1 MRESNVVHIRAPV
14 TVVGDIHGQYYDL
27 IEIFRI
33 GGHCPDTNYLFLG
46 DYVDRGLYSIETI
59 SLLTVLKLRY
69 PERVQLVRGNH
80 ESRAVTQT
88 YGFYTE
94 CMRKYGSQQV
104 WQYFTDMFDF
114 LTLSV
119 VIDNSIFCVHGGLS
133 PTIHVLDQIRIIDRF
148 REIPHEGAMADLVWS
163 DPDPDKEE
171 FSISAR
177 GAGYTFGKLV
187 VERFLHLN
195 NMDHILRAHQ
205 LCNAG
210 YQVLFDDKLSTVW
223 SAPNYCYRCGNLAS
237 ILEVGVNGE
246 RFFNVFDAA
255 PENDRN
261 PQQAQLKVFM
271 AFDASSTSVIGFLK
285 HSLSIILDNQDSK
298 QIFYFLLLNLS
309 YMFVQLAYGVWTN
322 SLGLISDAIHMFFDC
337 LALAVGLF
345 ASVMSKWPPNPKYSY
360 GYNRIETISAYFNGV
375 FLVLISVSIVVEA
388 IERLIDP
395 PEMNTQRLL
404 LVSFVGLI
412 VNLVGIFAFNHGHAH
427 GHSHG
432 GHDHHHHHGH
442 DHGHGH
448 GHSAN
453 MQGVFLHILADT
465 LGSVGVIVSTL
476 LIQWFGWTG
485 FDPIASMFIAIL
497 IVLSVI
503 PLIKQSGAVLMLEL
517 DDNVVNQVEGT
528 LNEVS
533 QLKGVVSV
541 NQPRFWPNEAETLVG
556 SLHVQ
561 AQDEADLQDVRRRVS
576 ELLMSHIDGLKEVC
590 VQVET
595 ESSARSRLKANN
607 QLQQHTGAGK
617 GGSGFFY
624 GNTAAGGNGTPS
636 SFHSGGATTATS
648 MNGNQMNFRMMPPQ
662 PTVATMGATSGVPT
676 ATIGVA
682 DPSPVPSHLPY
693 APPHNAVSAPP
704 MAPPPSSSPVPGLM
718 KKQTKKE

>member
-1 MRESNVVHIRAPV
+1 MFSSSVF
-14 TVVGDIHGQYYDL
+14 DL
-27 IEIFRI
+27 PT
-33 GGHCPDTNYLFLG
+33 H
-46 DYVDRGLYSIETI
+46 VD
-59 SLLTVLKLRY
+59 
-69 PERVQLVRGNH
+69 
-80 ESRAVTQT
+80 
-88 YGFYTE
+88 
-94 CMRKYGSQQV
+94 
-104 WQYFTDMFDF
+104 
-114 LTLSV
+114 
-119 VIDNSIFCVHGGLS
+119 
-133 PTIHVLDQIRIIDRF
+133 
-148 REIPHEGAMADLVWS
+148 
-163 DPDPDKEE
+163 
-171 FSISAR
+171 SAEM
-177 GAGYTFGKLV
+177 GFGKSL
-187 VERFLHLN
+187 
-195 NMDHILRAHQ
+195 
-205 LCNAG
+205 
-210 YQVLFDDKLSTVW
+210 
-223 SAPNYCYRCGNLAS
+223 
-237 ILEVGVNGE
+237 
-246 RFFNVFDAA
+246 
-255 PENDRN
+255 
-261 PQQAQLKVFM
+261 
-271 AFDASSTSVIGFLK
+271 AFDASSTSVLGFLK
-285 HSLSIILDNQDSK
+285 HSLSIILDNQESK

-337 LALAVGLF
+337 VALAVGLF

-432 GHDHHHHHGH
+432 HGHDHHHHGH

-497 IVLSVI
+497 IVLSVL
-503 PLIKQSGAVLMLEL
+503 PLIRQSGAVLMLEL
-517 DDNVVNQVEGT
+517 EDNVVNQVEGT
-528 LNEVS
+528 LNELT
-533 QLKGVVSV
+533 QLKGVVAV

-561 AQDEADLQDVRRRVS
+561 AHDDADLQDVRRRVS

-595 ESSARSRLKANN
+595 ESAARARMKAH
-607 QLQQHTGAGK
+607 QQSG
-617 GGSGFFY
+617 GFFY
-624 GNTAAGGNGTPS
+624 SNAGATAPAA
-636 SFHSGGATTATS
+636 FHAGATTATAI
-648 MNGNQMNFRMMPPQ
+648 NGNSVNFRSPMMPPQ
-662 PTVATMGATSGVPT
+662 PTVATMSAGLP
-676 ATIGVA
+676 
-682 DPSPVPSHLPY
+682 DQSPVPSQY
-693 APPHNAVSAPP
+693 APPPPAVSAPP
-704 MAPPPSSSPVPGLM
+704 PAGSPLM